1 MSVDTQV
8 KETEFE
14 DKQTYEEGGAA
25 ETQTHANGGDT
36 TEQPDTVVADTTCEA
51 PRQVDENVDQRSA
64 KGCNI
69 ARSPAWEGA
78 TTDDNGV
85 ELICID
91 DDDDPLVVKVH

>member
-1 MSVDTQV
+1 MSVDNQV

-14 DKQTYEEGGAA
+14 DKQT
-25 ETQTHANGGDT
+25 TVGDT
-36 TEQPDTVVADTTCEA
+36 AEEPDTVLADTICEA
-51 PRQVDENVDQRSA
+51 PRQVDDNVVQRSA
-64 KGCNI
+64 EGCDN
-69 ARSPAWEGA
+69 ALSPEWEGA